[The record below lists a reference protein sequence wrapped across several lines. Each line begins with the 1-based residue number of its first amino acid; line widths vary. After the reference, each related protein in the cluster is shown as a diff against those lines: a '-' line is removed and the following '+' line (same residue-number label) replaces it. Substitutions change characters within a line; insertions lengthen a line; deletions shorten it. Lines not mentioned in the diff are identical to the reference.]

1 LGRSPKRVSTNRSAI
16 PPAPDRPVP
25 PFLGSKVRTD
35 FNMEEVFGFL
45 NELTLFSTQWQ
56 IRKGGVKIAEYEK
69 QIRETARPALER
81 LKELCLA
88 ENILR
93 PAVTYGFF
101 PAASDGNTLTVYQ
114 DDHRTPRQT
123 FDFPRQD
130 DVEFLCLSDY
140 AAPLKDGRATDY
152 VGFMAVTM
160 GREVTKIAQE
170 WYQAGKY
177 QDYLY
182 LHGLG
187 VESAEALAEFFHREL
202 RREWGI
208 GADDASDVRK
218 LFKGHYRGCRY
229 AFGYPACPRLEDQQQ
244 LFELIEPQRIGLE
257 LSEQFQLEP
266 EQSTTAIVFHHPDA
280 KYFNVAR

>member
-1 LGRSPKRVSTNRSAI
+1 MN
-16 PPAPDRPVP
+16 
-25 PFLGSKVRTD
+25 
-35 FNMEEVFGFL
+35 EVFGFL

-56 IRKGGVKIAEYEK
+56 FRKGGVKIAEYDK

-81 LKELCLA
+81 LKALCLA

-101 PAASDGNTLTVYQ
+101 PAASDGNTLTVFR

-130 DVEFLCLSDY
+130 EGEFLCLADY
-140 AAPLKDGRATDY
+140 TAPLKDGRAVDY

-187 VESAEALAEFFHREL
+187 VESAEALAEYFHREL

-208 GADDASDVRK
+208 ASDDASDVRK

-280 KYFNVAR
+280 KYFNVSR